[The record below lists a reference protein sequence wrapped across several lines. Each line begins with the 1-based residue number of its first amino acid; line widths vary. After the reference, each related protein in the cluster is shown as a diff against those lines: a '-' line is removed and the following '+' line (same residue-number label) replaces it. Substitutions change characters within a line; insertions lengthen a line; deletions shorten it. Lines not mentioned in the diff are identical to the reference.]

1 MNLFHFCFISILFP
15 SYITSFDFFNHWQCI
30 GILNKID
37 FSKPYKINIGEL
49 PLVIWKDKINNQL
62 ISTINICK
70 HMGSTLDQGKI
81 TDSGCLRCPYHGL
94 EFGKKDSFGE
104 VLEHEGK
111 LFWAHEPFHKKPFN
125 TPFFNN
131 NAYETSLLEI
141 DMPGSLTDSAYNTLD
156 LRHPE
161 FVHGSILGFGNNEP
175 AKNIKHFVFNKNK
188 DYKNDQ
194 RLGLSFD
201 YTSNAAITALNKNV
215 KETNNFHMYLY
226 PSFSWSKVSF
236 DKNNLIIGVNLL
248 PLENKKTRWY
258 VTIGHNYY
266 QSPFGKKLME
276 TLASIIL
283 KQDFEQ
289 MTKQADETELK
300 KIMLFEHVFKDEE
313 VIIKL
318 KEMMQ
323 NYEYPSME
331 KCIQLY
337 KKPRKL

>member
-15 SYITSFDFFNHWQCI
+15 YYITCFDFFNHWQCI

-37 FSKPYKINIGEL
+37 FSKPYKINIGDL
-49 PLVIWKDKINNQL
+49 PLVVWKDNINNQL

-81 TDSGCLRCPYHGL
+81 TDTGCLKCPYHGL
-94 EFGKKDSFGE
+94 ELTEKDSFGQI
-104 VLEHEGK
+104 LEHEGK
-111 LFWAHEPFHKKPFN
+111 LFWSCQPFIKKPFAV
-125 TPFFNN
+125 PFFNN
-131 NAYETSLLEI
+131 KDYETSFLEI

-175 AKNIKHFVFNKNK
+175 AKNIKHFTFNKGV
-188 DYKNDQ
+188 NDK

-201 YTSNAAITALNKNV
+201 YLSNPAITALNKNV
-215 KETNNFHMYLY
+215 KETNNFHMYVY
-226 PSFSWSKVSF
+226 PSFSWSKVTF
-236 DKNNLIIGVNLL
+236 NKNNLIIGVNLL

-258 VTIGHNYY
+258 VTIAHNYY

-276 TLASIIL
+276 TLASMIL

-289 MTKQADETELK
+289 MTKQADENDLK
-300 KIMLFEHVFKDEE
+300 KMMLFEHVFKDEE
-313 VIIKL
+313 IIIQL
-318 KEMMQ
+318 KDIME
-323 NYEYPSME
+323 NYEYPSMD
-331 KCIQLY
+331 KCVKLY
-337 KKPRKL
+337 KEKSNHK